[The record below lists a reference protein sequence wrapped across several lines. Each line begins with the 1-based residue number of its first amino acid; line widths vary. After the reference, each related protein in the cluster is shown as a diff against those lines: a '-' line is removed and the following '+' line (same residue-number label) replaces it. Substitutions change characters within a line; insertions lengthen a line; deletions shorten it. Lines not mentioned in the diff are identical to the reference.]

1 MDLQEAVATAKQF
14 VSDLFRDEDIA
25 HLGLEEVQF
34 DEQAKAWHVTVGF
47 SRPWQINSS
56 LTAAVTAKV
65 YRERSFKEVDVSDET
80 GTVISIT
87 DREAIREP

>member
-34 DEQAKAWHVTVGF
+34 DEQANAWHVTVGF
-47 SRPWQINSS
+47 SRPWQINSPF
-56 LTAAVTAKV
+56 TGVVTAKV
-65 YRERSFKEVDVSDET
+65 YRERSLKDVDVSDET

-87 DREAIREP
+87 DHAPARQT